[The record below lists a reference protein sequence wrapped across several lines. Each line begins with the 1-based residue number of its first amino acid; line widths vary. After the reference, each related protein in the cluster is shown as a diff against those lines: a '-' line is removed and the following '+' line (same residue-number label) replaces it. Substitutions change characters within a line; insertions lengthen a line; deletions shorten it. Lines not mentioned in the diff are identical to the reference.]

1 MKRKVFG
8 GASAALAVLVTGLLV
23 ATTLAPVGAS
33 GPGGQHRE
41 GRELRPVIFVHG
53 GAGSGA
59 QFESQ
64 AQRLNSNGYPWDLIY
79 VHEYDSSFSLNT
91 MEQVHA
97 GLDALIAEAL
107 EKSGADQVDLL
118 GHSLGT
124 AVSQGY
130 LNSSPERAAKVAHYV
145 NIDGAA
151 GTSPPGG
158 VDTLAVW
165 GEGNQQRQIVGAQN
179 YYAPDQSHVQVATSA
194 ETFGELYEFFT
205 GRAPRT
211 IDVVPE
217 RPDRVRISGEVNY
230 FPQNN
235 GVEGATLEIWEINRR
250 TGMRVGRR
258 PHATYEIG
266 ADGAW
271 GPVRVNGRRRYEFA
285 VSRPDANG
293 EISTHHFYTQNFFR
307 SDHFIRLL
315 TSEPGTGIDLL
326 RDQSDHQ
333 LSATVVRYKEMWGDQ
348 QGESNDVLEVNGE
361 NILNAVTAPRSERV
375 NAVFVVDDNSDGVTH
390 LDSVVTDLSNLPFIS
405 GIDVFVEGRTPP
417 DDTVSFDLTSRATDR
432 DAEEINVP
440 NWASD
445 TDHIS
450 VIFRDYEQ
458 EVESYERPRR

>member
-1 MKRKVFG
+1 MKRKLLG
-8 GASAALAVLVTGLLV
+8 GGSAALAVLVTGLLV
-23 ATTLAPVGAS
+23 ATTLAPVGAT
-33 GPGGQHRE
+33 GTGGQH
-41 GRELRPVIFVHG
+41 RELRPVIFVHG

-64 AQRLNSNGYPWDLIY
+64 AQRLTSNGYPDDLIH

-107 EKSGADQVDLL
+107 ESSGAEQVDLL

-151 GTSPPGG
+151 AASPPGG

-165 GEGNQQRQIVGAQN
+165 GEGNQSRTIVGAEN

-194 ETFGELYEFFT
+194 ETFGEFYEFFT
-205 GRAPRT
+205 GRPART
-211 IDVVPE
+211 TDVVPQ
-217 RPDRVRISGEVNY
+217 RPDRVRLSGEVNY

-235 GVEGATLEIWEINRR
+235 GVEGATLEIWEVNGR
-250 TGMRVGRR
+250 TGERIGRR
-258 PHATYEIG
+258 PRATYEIG

-271 GPVRVNGRRRYEFA
+271 GPFRANGRARYEFA
-285 VSRPDANG
+285 VTRTGSNG
-293 EISTHHFYTQNFFR
+293 QTSTHHFYSQPYFR

-348 QGESNDVLEVNGE
+348 GENNDVLEVNGE
-361 NILNAVTAPRSERV
+361 NVLNAVTAPRNQRI
-375 NAVFVVDDNSDGVTH
+375 NAVFVVDDNSDGVTN
-390 LDSVVTDLSNLPFIS
+390 LNTEVADLSALPFIS
-405 GIDVFVEGRTPP
+405 GIDMFVPGTTPP
-417 DDTVSFDLTSRATDR
+417 DDTVSFDLTSRAADG

-450 VIFRDYEQ
+450 VMFRDYEQ
-458 EVESYERPRR
+458 EVESYRRPRR